1 MKQCFYLKKFII
13 YSLMGM
19 GVCLFALLAGCGGVY
34 VMTPVPSETAAA
46 TPEPSAT
53 IDWFPATATPT
64 QTPFVIPATVP
75 TLPEPLLG
83 VGAEIIAD
91 DFSDTSLW
99 STSQLEAGNVVY
111 GKQVLSLAVA
121 GNKGILT
128 SYSQHELLQ
137 DFYMEMKA
145 NISLCQ
151 TGDQYG
157 VLFWVLAPGDAY
169 RLVLSCEGRLR
180 LELISGEAAI
190 VLHDWEYGSRI
201 LPGSP
206 AEQRI
211 GIWARDGEIR
221 VYVNGAFQFA
231 EKTNPDR
238 GGMLGVFARAG
249 GETAMTVGFSDLV
262 VYQVNPAP

>member
-1 MKQCFYLKKFII
+1 MKQHLYFKKLFI
-13 YSLMGM
+13 YGLTGM
-19 GVCLFALLAGCGGVY
+19 SVCVFALLAGCGGVY
-34 VMTPVPSETAAA
+34 VMTPVPSETATAILEPTA
-46 TPEPSAT
+46 TT
-53 IDWFPATATPT
+53 DWFPATATLT
-64 QTPFVIPATVP
+64 QTPFVKPATAP

-83 VGAEIIAD
+83 LGAEIIAD
-91 DFSDTSLW
+91 DFSDISLW
-99 STSQLEAGNVVY
+99 GTSQLEAGNVVY

-128 SYSQHELLQ
+128 SYSKHTMPQ
-137 DFYMEMKA
+137 DYYLEMKVS
-145 NISLCQ
+145 ISLCQ

-157 VLFWVLAPGDAY
+157 ILFWVLAPGDAY

-231 EKTNPDR
+231 EKTSPDR
-238 GGMLGVFARAG
+238 SGTLGVFARAG